1 MQARSGADIYSLLI
15 QAIEDGDLKPGDRLR
30 ETELAERFGVSRT
43 PIRETL
49 KQLEAQGLARHEPN
63 RGMVIPTLEH
73 DEINQLYMVREVL
86 EGTAARF
93 AAQHATDVEIAI
105 LQDGVAADREIID
118 EVDKLVA
125 SNRVFHRRLTLASHN
140 RYLVLQVEHMKQY
153 LLLLDGTTFTDP
165 DRRAGAVEE
174 HSRLIEAVAAR
185 DLDKAE
191 EYARLHI
198 RKAHR
203 ARLESL

>member
-1 MQARSGADIYSLLI
+1 MQPRNGKDIYTRLV
-15 QAIEDGDLKPGDRLR
+15 QAIEARDLKPGDRLR
-30 ETELAERFGVSRT
+30 ETDLATRFGVSRT
-43 PIRETL
+43 PIREAL

-63 RGMVIPTLEH
+63 RGMVIPTLDH
-73 DEINQLYMVREVL
+73 DEINQLYMMREVL

-105 LQDGVAADREIID
+105 LQDAVAADFEIID
-118 EVDKLVA
+118 DVEKLVA
-125 SNRVFHRRLTLASHN
+125 SNRTLHRRLTLASHN

-153 LLLLDGTTFTDP
+153 LLLLDGTTYTDP
-165 DRRAGAVEE
+165 QRRAGAVEE
-174 HSRLIEAVAAR
+174 HRLLVGAIAAR

>member
-1 MQARSGADIYSLLI
+1 MQPRNGKDIYTRLV
-15 QAIEDGDLKPGDRLR
+15 QAIEARDLKPGDRLR
-30 ETELAERFGVSRT
+30 ETDLATRFGVSRT
-43 PIRETL
+43 PIREAL

-63 RGMVIPTLEH
+63 RGMVIPTLDH
-73 DEINQLYMVREVL
+73 DEINQLYMMREVL

-105 LQDGVAADREIID
+105 LQDAVAADFEIID
-118 EVDKLVA
+118 DVEKLVA
-125 SNRVFHRRLTLASHN
+125 SNRTLHRRLTLASHN

-153 LLLLDGTTFTDP
+153 LLLLDGTTYTDP
-165 DRRAGAVEE
+165 QRRAGAVEE
-174 HSRLIEAVAAR
+174 HRLLVEAIAAR

>member
-1 MQARSGADIYSLLI
+1 MQGRNGTDIYSLLI
-15 QAIEDGDLKPGDRLR
+15 QAIEDRDLKPGDRLR
-30 ETELAERFGVSRT
+30 ETELADRFGVSRT
-43 PIRETL
+43 PIREAL

-63 RGMVIPTLEH
+63 RGMVIPTLDH
-73 DEINQLYMVREVL
+73 DEVNQLYMMREVL

-105 LQDGVAADREIID
+105 LQDSVAADQDIID
-118 EVDKLVA
+118 DVGKLVA
-125 SNRVFHRRLTLASHN
+125 SNRTLHRRLTLASHN

-153 LLLLDGTTFTDP
+153 LLLLDGTTYTDP
-165 DRRAGAVEE
+165 TRRAGAVEE
-174 HSRLIEAVAAR
+174 HRLIVQAVAAR

-191 EYARLHI
+191 EFARLHI

>member
-1 MQARSGADIYSLLI
+1 MKTRNGTDIYTHLV
-15 QAIEDGDLKPGDRLR
+15 QAIEVRDLKPGDRLR
-30 ETELAERFGVSRT
+30 ETDLAERFGVSRT
-43 PIRETL
+43 PIREAL

-63 RGMVIPTLEH
+63 RGMVIPTLDH
-73 DEINQLYMVREVL
+73 DEINQLYMMREVL

-93 AAQHATDVEIAI
+93 AAQHATDVEVAI
-105 LQDGVAADREIID
+105 LQDAVAADLAIID
-118 EVDKLVA
+118 DVEQLVA
-125 SNRVFHRRLTLASHN
+125 SNRTLHRRLTLASHN

-153 LLLLDGTTFTDP
+153 LLLLDGTTYTDP
-165 DRRAGAVEE
+165 QRRAGAVEE
-174 HSRLIEAVAAR
+174 HRLLVEAIAAR

-203 ARLESL
+203 ARLERL